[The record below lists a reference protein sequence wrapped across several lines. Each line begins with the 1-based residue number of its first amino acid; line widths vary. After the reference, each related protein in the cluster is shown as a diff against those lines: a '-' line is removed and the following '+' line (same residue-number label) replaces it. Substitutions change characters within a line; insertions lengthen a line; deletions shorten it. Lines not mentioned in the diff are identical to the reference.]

1 MFDYLRAIDA
11 FERRPPGPSDLSY
24 YVESL
29 LRVDPDSDDDGSV
42 SSGPTVVPDLPPRPR
57 PRRREFMLAS
67 YIDWDDVHVH
77 DDPAALE
84 RPPLLL
90 QDSHSRAQWQIVT
103 DSGGSGDN
111 SSGDGISANSG
122 DHGHDNSSV
131 DGSSDGIS
139 ANSGDHGH
147 DNSSV
152 DGSSDGNSANSGDHG
167 HDNSSVDGSSDGSSA
182 NSSDD
187 GSSDGSSDDS
197 SGDSSS
203 GSSVIGP
210 HPQAQ

>member
-1 MFDYLRAIDA
+1 
-11 FERRPPGPSDLSY
+11 
-24 YVESL
+24 
-29 LRVDPDSDDDGSV
+29 
-42 SSGPTVVPDLPPRPR
+42 
-57 PRRREFMLAS
+57 MLAS
-67 YIDWDDVHVH
+67 FIDWDDVHVH

-122 DHGHDNSSV
+122 DHGHDNSS
-131 DGSSDGIS
+131 
-139 ANSGDHGH
+139 
-147 DNSSV
+147 
-152 DGSSDGNSANSGDHG
+152 
-167 HDNSSVDGSSDGSSA
+167 
-182 NSSDD
+182 DD

>member
-1 MFDYLRAIDA
+1 MAPHPAWRVAWQSEWTLRMFDYLRAIDA

-67 YIDWDDVHVH
+67 FIDWDDVHVH

-131 DGSSDGIS
+131 DGSSDG
-139 ANSGDHGH
+139 
-147 DNSSV
+147 
-152 DGSSDGNSANSGDHG
+152 
-167 HDNSSVDGSSDGSSA
+167 SSA

>member
-67 YIDWDDVHVH
+67 FIDWDDVHVH

-152 DGSSDGNSANSGDHG
+152 DGSS
-167 HDNSSVDGSSDGSSA
+167 VDGSSDGSSA

>member
-131 DGSSDGIS
+131 DGSS
-139 ANSGDHGH
+139 
-147 DNSSV
+147 
-152 DGSSDGNSANSGDHG
+152 
-167 HDNSSVDGSSDGSSA
+167 VDGSSDGSSA

>member
-67 YIDWDDVHVH
+67 FIDWDDVHVH

-131 DGSSDGIS
+131 DGSS
-139 ANSGDHGH
+139 
-147 DNSSV
+147 V

>member
-67 YIDWDDVHVH
+67 FIDWDDVHVH

-131 DGSSDGIS
+131 DGSSDGSSANSSDDGSS

-152 DGSSDGNSANSGDHG
+152 DG
-167 HDNSSVDGSSDGSSA
+167 SSVDGSSDGSSA